1 MPSYEYVLIFFL
13 NKIFHEQNSE
23 TQCGSQGEN
32 SPKVDIEVLAVLAV
46 NFSKQQASVV
56 VRKGTADR
64 RRTATRHKVTAHRPS
79 QQSNRKIY

>member
-1 MPSYEYVLIFFL
+1 MSFSHYLLFKKNV
-13 NKIFHEQNSE
+13 FHEQNSE

-64 RRTATRHKVTAHRPS
+64 RRTATRHSPQA
-79 QQSNRKIY
+79 QSAE